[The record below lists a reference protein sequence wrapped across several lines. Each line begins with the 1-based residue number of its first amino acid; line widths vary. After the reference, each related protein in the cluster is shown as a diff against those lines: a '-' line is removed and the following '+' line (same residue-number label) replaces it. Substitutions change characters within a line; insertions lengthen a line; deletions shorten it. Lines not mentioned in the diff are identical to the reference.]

1 MKIIEY
7 QACYKK
13 QVEHIAMMTSSK
25 AMVDPIHAKFTL
37 AMYADPYLDHGIAY
51 LIEDQ
56 GSIYGYILCASNYLS
71 FMSHKEEILSKMPP
85 AYHKRALKEWTIYAK
100 YQDHYP
106 AHLHIDLLKETR
118 GMHLGTQ
125 LMQTLI
131 QKLKE
136 EHVEGLMLGVSLENK
151 AAIAFYTK
159 NGFHILEQDEVSVV
173 MGLCLK

>member
-7 QACYKK
+7 QACYQK

-25 AMVDPIHAKFTL
+25 AMEDPIHAQFTL

-51 LIEDQ
+51 LIENQ
-56 GSIYGYILCASNYLS
+56 GSIYGYILCAPNFSS
-71 FMSHKEEILSKMPP
+71 FISHKEEILEKMPQ
-85 AYHKRALKEWTIYAK
+85 AYHKRALKEWAIYAK
-100 YQDHYP
+100 YQNHFP

-159 NGFHILEQDEVSVV
+159 NGFTILEKNRVSAV
-173 MGLCLK
+173 MGLHL